1 MTPEEQQQV
10 DKLLD
15 QIERASGMR
24 AADLDDVLER
34 HSKHSDAVV
43 GRAALLKSFDTD
55 LGKMLASADP
65 TSPARSAES

>member
-24 AADLDDVLER
+24 AADLDDVLDR
-34 HSKHSDAVV
+34 QQKHSDAVV
-43 GRAALLKSFDTD
+43 GRAALLKSLDTD
-55 LGKMLASADP
+55 LGKLLASSAP
-65 TSPARSAES
+65 SPINSGAN